1 MKTLM
6 PPYTD
11 LSLDFSYLTS
21 PFEASKFQSVFEKY
35 FTEVSVNKTQLIDI
49 QFTMCDGFVV
59 KAINMKNL
67 NPLDKITLPSTNA
80 ALLVASNLFYFLLDL
95 GNNHIL
101 GSSIASFLK
110 SDSETFA
117 KIGGGRFTNIL
128 SKNIVSLEEDELGR
142 YYLLISNRPD
152 LLSVDELFNFSR
164 QILNS

>member
-11 LSLDFSYLTS
+11 LSLDLSYLAS

-35 FTEVSVNKTQLIDI
+35 FTEVRVSKTQLIDI
-49 QFTMCDGFVV
+49 QFTRCDGFVV

-95 GNNHIL
+95 GSNHIL

-110 SDSETFA
+110 SDLETFA
-117 KIGGGRFTNIL
+117 KMGGGRFTNIL
-128 SKNIVSLEEDELGR
+128 SNNIVSLEEDELGR